1 MFLDGA
7 VVETRLCWAG
17 LFGVETGNNV
27 KNQWIEAEAA
37 ACGDDPL
44 AMRVYSSRLI
54 GREAALVLHG
64 GGNTSVKAPFTDI
77 FGEVSEVL
85 RVKGSGW
92 DLATIEAPGF
102 APVRLTVLKKMA
114 RLSALS
120 DPDMVSAQR
129 VALLDAGAPN
139 PSVEAI
145 LLSLIHI

>member
-1 MFLDGA
+1 M
-7 VVETRLCWAG
+7 ERWWRRPQCWSE
-17 LFGVETGNNV
+17 LFGLETGHNV
-27 KNQWIEAEAA
+27 KNQWNEAEAA

-85 RVKGSGW
+85 FVKGSGW

-120 DPDMVSAQR
+120 DPDMV
-129 VALLDAGAPN
+129 
-139 PSVEAI
+139 
-145 LLSLIHI
+145 LSLIHI

>member
-7 VVETRLCWAG
+7 VVETRLCWSG

-27 KNQWIEAEAA
+27 KNQWNEAEAA

-85 RVKGSGW
+85 FVKGS
-92 DLATIEAPGF
+92 
-102 APVRLTVLKKMA
+102 
-114 RLSALS
+114 
-120 DPDMVSAQR
+120 
-129 VALLDAGAPN
+129 
-139 PSVEAI
+139 
-145 LLSLIHI
+145 